1 MNAKLV
7 LVGKSDKPTVVKVK
21 KLPMTLG
28 RGREADL
35 TIAHPTVSR
44 LHCELYE
51 IDETLC
57 VRDMGSLNGTFV
69 GDVRVTEA
77 SLESGDE
84 LIVGSAR
91 FKLLIDESDATAE
104 IPEIDAVEDME
115 DPSGSIIDAAEFE
128 ELDDEPLEP
137 PEFIDVIDEALADTD
152 QGAAVEQAPAEP
164 KVARKPAKE
173 KPAKEKKETKSP
185 KPAAKANAADKKTE
199 GAAGKKAGER
209 QAKQEK
215 QAQQKREE
223 KEKPS
228 SGELDFDE
236 ALKKDAKK
244 TAPSASQLDFGQ
256 DKDASK
262 DAPSVSKLDFGGG
275 KDAKEKEGAPSASKL
290 NFGQADEKKSVGDDD
305 DLQEFLAG
313 MD

>member
-69 GDVRVTEA
+69 GDVRITEA

-104 IPEIDAVEDME
+104 IPEIDVVEDME

-137 PEFIDVIDEALADTD
+137 PEFVDVIDEALADTD
-152 QGAAVEQAPAEP
+152 QSAAVEQAPAEP
-164 KVARKPAKE
+164 KVARKPANE
-173 KPAKEKKETKSP
+173 KPAKEK
-185 KPAAKANAADKKTE
+185 AARE
-199 GAAGKKAGER
+199 GGPREEREEVAQTGCQGECRRQKNRRRRGKKSRGKTG
-209 QAKQEK
+209 QAKTRRERRSIVRRVGFWRGAEK
-215 QAQQKREE
+215 GCQKIR
-223 KEKPS
+223 PV
-228 SGELDFDE
+228 
-236 ALKKDAKK
+236 
-244 TAPSASQLDFGQ
+244 GQ
-256 DKDASK
+256 
-262 DAPSVSKLDFGGG
+262 
-275 KDAKEKEGAPSASKL
+275 
-290 NFGQADEKKSVGDDD
+290 
-305 DLQEFLAG
+305 
-313 MD
+313 